1 MQSAYPSLP
10 QEHTG
15 KRAVPPALAVRG
27 DMAVLPAAS
36 GWTVEALLAG
46 SGLTLARA
54 GSSQPGTTEHDRI
67 GGSAV
72 RDDEPIVREITT
84 AVYVIPTDAPEADG
98 TLAWDKTTMVLASA
112 RAGTARGIGW
122 TYAAAAAQS
131 VIADVLADVVI
142 GRSALDVP
150 GAAEAMARAVRNI
163 GRPGIAATAIS
174 AVDIALWDLKARL
187 LGSTVAQ
194 LLGQARDGVPVYGSG
209 GFTSYDDGQTRE
221 QLAGWVNK
229 DRIPR
234 VKIKIGESWGT
245 NEHRDLERVALAR
258 EVIGPD
264 ADLYVDANG
273 GYTAGQ
279 AVRVADR
286 LTEYG
291 VTWFEEPVS
300 SQDLAGLAAVRRQVR
315 PDVAAGEYSW
325 SLADSARLIAAGA
338 VDCLQ
343 LDVTRCGGITE
354 FLRGSA
360 LAAAHNLQVSGHCAP
375 NLHARV
381 GVAVPN
387 LRHVEYFHDHQR
399 IERMFFDGALD
410 PAGGVLT
417 PDPDQP
423 GLGLILR
430 ESDVE
435 RYRRD

>member
-1 MQSAYPSLP
+1 VSND
-10 QEHTG
+10 G
-15 KRAVPPALAVRG
+15 PA
-27 DMAVLPAAS
+27 
-36 GWTVEALLAG
+36 
-46 SGLTLARA
+46 
-54 GSSQPGTTEHDRI
+54 
-67 GGSAV
+67 
-72 RDDEPIVREITT
+72 VREIT
-84 AVYVIPTDAPEADG
+84 ADVYVIPTESPEADG

-112 RAGTARGIGW
+112 RAGSARGIGW
-122 TYAAAAAQS
+122 TYTAAVAGS
-131 VIADVLADVVI
+131 IITDVLAGAVI
-142 GRSALDVP
+142 GRGALDVP

-187 LGSTVAQ
+187 LGCSLVQ
-194 LLGQARDGVPVYGSG
+194 LLGQACDGAPIYGSG
-209 GFTSYDDGQTRE
+209 GFTSYDDHQTRD
-221 QLAGWVNK
+221 QLTGWVQK
-229 DRIPR
+229 DHIPR

-245 NEHRDLERVALAR
+245 REHRDLERVALAR
-258 EVIGPD
+258 EVIGPGTE
-264 ADLYVDANG
+264 LYVDANG

-279 AVRVADR
+279 AVRVAEQ
-286 LTEYG
+286 LAEYE

-325 SLADSARLIAAGA
+325 SLADSARLIDVGA

-360 LAAAHNLQVSGHCAP
+360 LAAAHNLEVSGHCAP

-410 PAGGVLT
+410 PDGGLLT
-417 PDPDQP
+417 PDPGQP
-423 GLGLILR
+423 GLGLTLR
-430 ESDVE
+430 DSDAE
-435 RYRRD
+435 HYRRG